1 MKCKLCGKDTGR
13 FSGCVCDDCYRRRIR
28 ERQQRNYKLI
38 TQSKIGKPC
47 AICGVVFPPVCL
59 DYHHVDSSK
68 KEFSLGK
75 NGKDMSEARIYKE
88 IAKCILV
95 CANCHR
101 LLHHQEE

>member
-1 MKCKLCGKDTGR
+1 VICKLCGKDTGR
-13 FSGCVCDDCYRRRIR
+13 FSGCVCDDCYRRRVK
-28 ERQQRNYKLI
+28 ERQQRQYDLI

-59 DYHHVDSSK
+59 DYHHVDATT
-68 KEFSLGK
+68 KEFSIGG
-75 NGKDMSEARIYKE
+75 NGKDMALDRIYKE

-101 LLHHQEE
+101 LIHNQEV